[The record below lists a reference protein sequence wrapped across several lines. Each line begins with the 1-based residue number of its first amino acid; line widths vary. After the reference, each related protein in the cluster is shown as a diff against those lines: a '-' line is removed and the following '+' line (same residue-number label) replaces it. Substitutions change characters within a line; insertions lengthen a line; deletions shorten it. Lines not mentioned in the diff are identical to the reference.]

1 MSNKIYNLS
10 EMSEDQINDL
20 LNPQYKPLFQ
30 YIKDNYLN
38 VHPNKLTVERLTQ
51 LYKNLER
58 WKIQLYEEKNK
69 LIYEVISDTLVSINR
84 QIESKSNRKPNIKKE
99 ILADLIT
106 HDNSRSIVDEL
117 KVQYKN
123 IKGKRLKLLF
133 LTMQNLGLIPLDRTQ
148 AKFHSLSK
156 IEFGNVGTYEAFRKI
171 EFNEWTDKDEV
182 SQMKMFLEKLMRE

>member
-1 MSNKIYNLS
+1 MSKKMYNLS

-20 LNPQYKPLFQ
+20 FTPQYKPLFQ

-38 VHPNKLTVERLTQ
+38 VHPNKLTVERLEQ
-51 LYKNLER
+51 LYRNIEK
-58 WKIQLYEEKNK
+58 WKIQLYEEKNT

-84 QIESKSNRKPNIKKE
+84 QIEYKGAKKPIIKKE
-99 ILADLIT
+99 TLSDLIT
-106 HDNSRSIVDEL
+106 HNNSLSIVDEL

-133 LTMQNLGLIPLDRTQ
+133 LTMQELGLIPLDRTQ

-156 IEFGNVGTYEAFRKI
+156 IEFGDIGSYEAFRKI
-171 EFNEWTDKDEV
+171 KFNVWTDKDEV
-182 SQMKMFLEKLMRE
+182 SQMKIFLVKIMKE